1 MRILCKC
8 QKFFPPIHQFPIP
21 VPPIPDLFRDSIL
34 LFLIFLGDFYIFKYH
49 PQQESELFLFL
60 FDTIQSSRPIPVRLH
75 LNNSSLT
82 FVASNEYP
90 KTPAGTPSS
99 LHYTRRPFVPIF
111 FQKFQ
116 SLPSLALAPPA
127 LTGVTCFSP
136 APHGDIAGDIAG
148 GFNLRRLGLVPLSNL
163 ESPLSFFPFHQF
175 LIA

>member
-21 VPPIPDLFRDSIL
+21 VPPIPDLFRDSIP

-75 LNNSSLT
+75 LNNSSLIFAFCVFAFFAPPQGVHPSSFLLSPSP

-90 KTPAGTPSS
+90 KTPAGAPSS
-99 LHYTRRPFVPIF
+99 LHNMRRHSFLF
-111 FQKFQ
+111 FSCENSNTLCF
-116 SLPSLALAPPA
+116 LRVLRAL
-127 LTGVTCFSP
+127 V
-136 APHGDIAGDIAG
+136 
-148 GFNLRRLGLVPLSNL
+148 
-163 ESPLSFFPFHQF
+163 
-175 LIA
+175 